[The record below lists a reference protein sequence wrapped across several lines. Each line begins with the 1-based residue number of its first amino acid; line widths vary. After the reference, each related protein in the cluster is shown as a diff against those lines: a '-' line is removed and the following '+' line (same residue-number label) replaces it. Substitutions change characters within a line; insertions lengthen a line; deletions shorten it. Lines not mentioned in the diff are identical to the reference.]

1 MILFNEYGIVHIGKS
16 QDKGGYTFQAGK
28 LWRALALL
36 VNERRALLMK
46 LSDIIAILSLACNV
60 IRAIVDLI
68 RFRQDKKRAATTA
81 TSDGSDAEKHH

>member
-1 MILFNEYGIVHIGKS
+1 
-16 QDKGGYTFQAGK
+16 
-28 LWRALALL
+28 
-36 VNERRALLMK
+36 MK